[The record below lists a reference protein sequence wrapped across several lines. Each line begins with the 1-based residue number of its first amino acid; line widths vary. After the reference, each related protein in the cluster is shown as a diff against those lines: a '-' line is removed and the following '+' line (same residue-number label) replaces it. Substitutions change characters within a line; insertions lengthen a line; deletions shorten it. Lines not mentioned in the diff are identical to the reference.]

1 MKEMTPFNSLFD
13 DAFFNDFFRQRR
25 GSGDQMPAID
35 VQEDSD
41 CYHIKA
47 DLPGVDKDDI
57 KVTLENGVLSVTAET
72 HNEDSEEKEGRVIR
86 RERHIGRYRRSMSV
100 GRDIEADSIK
110 ASFENGVLAL
120 DLPKLE
126 TRLPESTRIRIE

>member
-1 MKEMTPFNSLFD
+1 
-13 DAFFNDFFRQRR
+13 
-25 GSGDQMPAID
+25 MPAID

-57 KVTLENGVLSVTAET
+57 KVTLENGVLSVTAAT
-72 HNEDSEEKEGRVIR
+72 HKEDSEEKEGRVIR

-100 GRDIEADSIK
+100 GRDIDTEAIK

-126 TRLPESTRIRIE
+126 ARLPESTRISIE